1 MPICIYIPK
10 PEKVTNTEG
19 HVSEV
24 YRFFYIYYVITQRIN
39 NDAFSH
45 LTVYLRQIVLPI
57 EPKHTEWLSKLKS
70 ADIVIGGIFVQ
81 CSSGRRTAQTKV
93 CVHQVL
99 GRIRY

>member
-1 MPICIYIPK
+1 MFRKSI
-10 PEKVTNTEG
+10 V
-19 HVSEV
+19 
-24 YRFFYIYYVITQRIN
+24 FYIYYVITQRIN

-45 LTVYLRQIVLPI
+45 LTVYLGQIVLPI

-70 ADIVIGGIFVQ
+70 ASTDIVIGGIWVQ